1 MSSSA
6 SPLAELLAD
15 LHRALTALGL
25 RWYLF
30 GAQAAILHGVARLT
44 ADVDVTVEVAALPNA
59 LLVDRLAA
67 AGFELR
73 VPDAEGF
80 VERTRVLP
88 LVHARSRLP
97 LDVVLAGPGLEELF
111 FTRVEERTVGD
122 LPVPVASA
130 EDLVAMKILA
140 GRGKDLDDI
149 AASAHGPSPERVRS
163 TLRLLEQALDRRDLL
178 AEFERLLGQAPRPGR
193 APEVS
198 SIRPAPRAA
207 MSRPGQPP
215 QPRVASEGRPG
226 CAGTARAPGGHGGRP
241 EPPISIGRELA
252 ALRRTS

>member
-44 ADVDVTVEVAALPNA
+44 ADVDVTVDVAALPYA
-59 LLVDRLAA
+59 VLVDRLAA
-67 AGFELR
+67 AGFDLR
-73 VPDAEGF
+73 VPDDEGF

-88 LVHARSRLP
+88 LLHTRSRLP

-111 FTRVEERTVGD
+111 FTRVEEHRIGD
-122 LPVPVASA
+122 LPVPVAAA

-140 GRGKDLDDI
+140 GRPKDLDDV
-149 AASAHGPSPERVRS
+149 AAILRARSVDPERVRS
-163 TLRLLEQALDRRDLL
+163 TLRLREQALDRRDLIAEL
-178 AEFERLLGQAPRPGR
+178 ARLLSQSGSPRGPD
-193 APEVS
+193 A
-198 SIRPAPRAA
+198 
-207 MSRPGQPP
+207 
-215 QPRVASEGRPG
+215 
-226 CAGTARAPGGHGGRP
+226 
-241 EPPISIGRELA
+241 
-252 ALRRTS
+252 